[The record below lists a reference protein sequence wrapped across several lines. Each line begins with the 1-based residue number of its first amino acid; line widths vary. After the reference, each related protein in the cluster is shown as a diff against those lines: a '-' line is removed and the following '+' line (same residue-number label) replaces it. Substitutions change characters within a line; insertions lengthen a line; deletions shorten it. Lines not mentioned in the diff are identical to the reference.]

1 MVEYVRTM
9 KMRTFVNVQ
18 RVTVVIIA
26 NIMERYVIEIPV
38 NMGVLVSVAQMVIL
52 VIHVF
57 VHLEQL
63 ETTAKK
69 ILGMNVLTVHVRMA
83 LNVLTV

>member
-1 MVEYVRTM
+1 M
-9 KMRTFVNVQ
+9 KMRIFVNVQ
-18 RVTVVIIA
+18 KVTVVIIA
-26 NIMERYVIEIPV
+26 NITERFAIEIHV

-52 VIHVF
+52 AIHVF

-69 ILGMNVLTVHVRMA
+69 ILEMNVLTVHVRMA